1 LIPSEE
7 VFVPYKPETFP
18 IQDIGSE
25 EPANFYFENEWDTH
39 IASIQRPHSHDP
51 AIPDDA
57 YHGLPSHPRAGFV
70 LPLKGHPWPDSETT
84 AINDMRQA
92 SGPDDDRTQWAP
104 KQVQNIAPKNLEK
117 YFNDPRGDE
126 SLNMRA
132 KKDADRLWAEHQ
144 FNEPDL
150 RIPPSFLLKETT
162 SKYDGTIG
170 MELLV
175 FWKNAIT
182 RNLVGASSSNTKY
195 MFTPVYQQLKARETD
210 LEHRIQVAYAQLNK
224 FKKETTGNDPADG
237 KFGTAAKTKEADA
250 RAAANS
256 AAPKQADPKK
266 TRKTPKRRTYSS
278 QRAQPVHQE
287 PNNGFGQSTKIIP
300 YQTTGASIAGM
311 KRSAPTNGNGMQ
323 PSPKRPVMAPP
334 YSPHPSYRTA
344 PTPRTTPQPTPGPNG
359 AAPPNQTATQPSLSY
374 QPRTAPPTPHP
385 SYHPTPPNRLSSQP
399 SPRNTAINLLNAFHP
414 SYHPTPPNRTT
425 THPVPG
431 TQHAATTQHPSA
443 RPYAYPPPGM
453 ASRYTAPHQ
462 SSGAA
467 LGNGH
472 IVQQG
477 APQVPVD
484 PQLVA
489 MQGPQK
495 NGSYAFGSA
504 GTPAH
509 VVPHSNG
516 TNGAEKNKDAEGE
529 GESSGGQKDAG
540 VQVEKGFVD
549 DKSGQSEKF
558 ELIPVPYS

>member
-1 LIPSEE
+1 
-7 VFVPYKPETFP
+7 VPYKPETFA
-18 IQDIGSE
+18 IQDIGNE
-25 EPANFYFENEWDTH
+25 DPANFYFENEWDTH

-51 AIPDDA
+51 AILDEA
-57 YHGLPSHPRAGFV
+57 YHGLPFHPRAGIV
-70 LPLKGHPWPDSETT
+70 LPLKGYPWPDSEKT

-92 SGPDDDRTQWAP
+92 SGPDDDHTQRAP
-104 KQVQNIAPKNLEK
+104 KQIQTIAPKNLEK
-117 YFNDPRGDE
+117 YFKDPRGDE

-182 RNLVGASSSNTKY
+182 RNLVGASSANTKY

-210 LEHRIQVAYAQLNK
+210 LEHRIRVAYAQLNK
-224 FKKETTGNDPADG
+224 FKKETTGNGPADG

-256 AAPKQADPKK
+256 AAPKQADAKGA
-266 TRKTPKRRTYSS
+266 RKTPKRRTYSS

-311 KRSAPTNGNGMQ
+311 KRPAPTNGNAMQ

-359 AAPPNQTATQPSLSY
+359 ATPPNGTAMQSSFSY

-385 SYHPTPPNRLSSQP
+385 SYHPTPPNG
-399 SPRNTAINLLNAFHP
+399 TA
-414 SYHPTPPNRTT
+414 
-425 THPVPG
+425 THPAPG
-431 TQHAATTQHPSA
+431 TEHAAPTQHPST

-453 ASRYTAPHQ
+453 ASGYTAPHQ
-462 SSGAA
+462 SSGPAQ
-467 LGNGH
+467 GNGH
-472 IVQQG
+472 VQQG

-484 PQLVA
+484 PQLLS
-489 MQGPQK
+489 MQGTQK
-495 NGSYAFGSA
+495 NGAYTFGSA
-504 GTPAH
+504 GIPMD
-509 VVPHSNG
+509 VVPAKHEVNG
-516 TNGAEKNKDAEGE
+516 KAENGAGVEENAGVEKNVGVEERDGVEDEKNDAEP
-529 GESSGGQKDAG
+529 KDVGHA
-540 VQVEKGFVD
+540 
-549 DKSGQSEKF
+549 EKF
-558 ELIPVPYS
+558 EMIPVPYS

>member
-1 LIPSEE
+1 
-7 VFVPYKPETFP
+7 VFVPYKPETFA
-18 IQDIGSE
+18 IQDIGNE
-25 EPANFYFENEWDTH
+25 DPANFYFENEWDTH

-51 AIPDDA
+51 AILDEA
-57 YHGLPSHPRAGFV
+57 YHGLPFHPRAGIV
-70 LPLKGHPWPDSETT
+70 LPLKGYPWPDSEKT

-92 SGPDDDRTQWAP
+92 SGPDDDHTQRAP
-104 KQVQNIAPKNLEK
+104 KQIQTIAPKNLEK
-117 YFNDPRGDE
+117 YFKDPRGDE

-182 RNLVGASSSNTKY
+182 RNLVGASSANTKY

-210 LEHRIQVAYAQLNK
+210 LEHRIRVAYAQLNK
-224 FKKETTGNDPADG
+224 FKKETTGNGPADG

-256 AAPKQADPKK
+256 AAPKQADAKGA
-266 TRKTPKRRTYSS
+266 RKTPKRRTYSS

-311 KRSAPTNGNGMQ
+311 KRPAPTNGNAMQ

-359 AAPPNQTATQPSLSY
+359 ATPPNGTATQPSFSY

-385 SYHPTPPNRLSSQP
+385 SYHPTLPNGLSSQP
-399 SPRNTAINLLNAFHP
+399 SPRNTAVNLLNAPHP
-414 SYHPTPPNRTT
+414 SYYPTPPNGTA
-425 THPVPG
+425 THPAPG
-431 TQHAATTQHPSA
+431 TQHAATTQRPSA
-443 RPYAYPPPGM
+443 RSYAYPPPGM
-453 ASRYTAPHQ
+453 ASKYTAPHQ

-467 LGNGH
+467 QGNGH
-472 IVQQG
+472 VQQG

-495 NGSYAFGSA
+495 NGAYTFGSA

-516 TNGAEKNKDAEGE
+516 TNGAEKNKDAVGE
-529 GESSGGQKDAG
+529 GESSGEQKDAG
-540 VQVEKGFVD
+540 VQVEKGDVD
-549 DKSGQSEKF
+549 DKSGQGEKF